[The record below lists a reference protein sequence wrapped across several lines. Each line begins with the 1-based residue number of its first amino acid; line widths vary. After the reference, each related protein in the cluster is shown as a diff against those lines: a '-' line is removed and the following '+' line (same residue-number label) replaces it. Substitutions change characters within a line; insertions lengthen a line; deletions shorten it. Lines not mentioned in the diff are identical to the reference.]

1 MDAITYKKDI
11 SLSGEY
17 DILVCGGG
25 VAGFCAAIA
34 AARLGA
40 NVALLEKNQMLGGVL
55 TAGGNNDIAL
65 FYAGDKPVIRGIGWE
80 FSVRLKEMGYADF
93 PEFQDGVSHSRQ
105 GVKVNIPMAS
115 YLMDTMCAEENVALF
130 FGATV
135 TDVYSESDRWTV
147 IYAEKGRLSALRA
160 NYVID
165 CTGDGDASVCAGAQY
180 ELGDPQTGALQPGTL
195 RFYPSV
201 FNVEGLTPE
210 QMQNSYLEQVNA
222 GAILES
228 DFWPGERGN
237 PCEIFTHHGD
247 NINHV
252 DIDADYMQKSSEI
265 EIEGRKSLYRIS
277 QWVRNT
283 TSAKDFC
290 MESLC
295 NGVAYRETRRI
306 LCDAYITVE
315 DYVQARTW
323 DDSICYAYYPV
334 DLHCH
339 SKDIVQ
345 NIFIGKDHVP
355 TIPFRALLVRGLD
368 NFLVAGRCVSSD
380 RLANSALRVKAPC
393 MAMGQA
399 AGTAA
404 AIALKEGIRVRCVD
418 IKQLKACLNDAG
430 CIVPEQI
437 PSGK

>member
-1 MDAITYKKDI
+1 MDIIHYKKEI
-11 SLSGEY
+11 SIVGEY

-34 AARLGA
+34 AARGGA
-40 NVALLEKNQMLGGVL
+40 SVALLEKNRMLGGIM

-65 FYAGDKPVIRGIGWE
+65 FNAGTRPVIRGIGWE
-80 FSVRLKEMGYADF
+80 FSVRLREMGYAEF
-93 PEFQDGVSHSRQ
+93 PEFQDGVTHSRQ

-115 YLMDTMCAEENVALF
+115 YLMDTMCMEENVTLH

-135 TDVYSESDRWTV
+135 TDAYYEANQWAVV
-147 IYAEKGRLSALRA
+147 YAEKGRLSAIRA
-160 NYVID
+160 TYVID
-165 CTGDGDASVCAGAQY
+165 CTGDGDASVCAGADY
-180 ELGDPQTGALQPGTL
+180 ELGDPETGALQPGTL
-195 RFYPSV
+195 RFYPSQ
-201 FNVEGLTPE
+201 FHADGITPE
-210 QMQNSYLEQVNA
+210 QMRASYTEQVRT
-222 GAILES
+222 GTILES

-247 NINHV
+247 NINH
-252 DIDADYMQKSSEI
+252 IELNADYMQKTSEI
-265 EIEGRKSLYRIS
+265 EMEGRKSLFRIS
-277 QWVRNT
+277 QWVRQE
-283 TSAKDFC
+283 TSAKNFC

-295 NGVAYRETRRI
+295 DGVAFRETRRI
-306 LCDAYITVE
+306 LCDAYVTVQ
-315 DYVQARTW
+315 DYVQARIW

-339 SKDIVQ
+339 AKDSIK
-345 NIFIGKDHVP
+345 NIFIGKDHIP
-355 TIPFRALLVRGLD
+355 TIPFRALVVAGLD

-404 AIALKEGIRVRCVD
+404 ALARKEGGNVRCIDVE
-418 IKQLKACLNDAG
+418 KLKKCLKDAG
-430 CIVPEQI
+430 CIVPE
-437 PSGK
+437 KNR